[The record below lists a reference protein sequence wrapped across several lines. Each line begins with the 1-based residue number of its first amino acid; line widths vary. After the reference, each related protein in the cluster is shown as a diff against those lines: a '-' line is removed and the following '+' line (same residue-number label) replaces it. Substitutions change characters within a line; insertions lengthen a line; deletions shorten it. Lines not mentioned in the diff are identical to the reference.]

1 MDPNQENSF
10 GNSQPKMENLK
21 ENVSALADN
30 AKTKLGEAVEP
41 VKDKAMEIA
50 AQQKDAGAD
59 QIRIVARAV
68 HGAASELESEMP
80 QFAGYI
86 HDAGQRL
93 EQAAFELR
101 NGKVDDLMGR
111 LGQFARAQPV
121 ALFGGSVIAG
131 FALTRFLKSSAQHPQ
146 APNSGQEGTA

>member
-1 MDPNQENSF
+1 
-10 GNSQPKMENLK
+10 MENLK
-21 ENVSALADN
+21 ENASVLAEN
-30 AKTKLGEAVEP
+30 AKAKLGEAVEP
-41 VKDKAMEIA
+41 VKEKAIEVA

-93 EQAAFELR
+93 EQAASQLR
-101 NGKVDDLMGR
+101 NGNMDEMMDR
-111 LGQFARAQPV
+111 LGQFARAQPL
-121 ALFGGSVIAG
+121 ALFGGSVLAG
-131 FALTRFLKSSAQHPQ
+131 FALTRFLKSSAQHPRM
-146 APNSGQEGTA
+146 PNPGQGGTA